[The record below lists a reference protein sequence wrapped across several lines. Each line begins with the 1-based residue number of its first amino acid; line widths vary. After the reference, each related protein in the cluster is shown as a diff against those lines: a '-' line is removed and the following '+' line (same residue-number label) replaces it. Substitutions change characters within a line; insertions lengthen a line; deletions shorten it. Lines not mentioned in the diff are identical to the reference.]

1 MNNKKIFNR
10 DNFSET
16 KMKKQEAIILLNLN
30 INVFRTYSYRIFL
43 PGRLTILLLNVT
55 YFFVY

>member
-43 PGRLTILLLNVT
+43 PGRLAILLLNVT